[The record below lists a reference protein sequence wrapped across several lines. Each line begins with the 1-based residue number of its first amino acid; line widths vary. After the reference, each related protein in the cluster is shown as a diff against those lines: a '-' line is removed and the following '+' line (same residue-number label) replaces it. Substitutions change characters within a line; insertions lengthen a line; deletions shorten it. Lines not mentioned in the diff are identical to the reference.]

1 MRREDMSWE
10 DIRTL
15 SPHLRVIAETAKKEA
30 ILRKS

>member
-1 MRREDMSWE
+1 MPWE

-15 SPHLRVIAETAKKEA
+15 SPHLRVIAEAAKKEA